1 MEQRKST
8 LARVLRKMARRR
20 TAVVAFGLLAVA
32 ILPTHTEGTKILS
45 IMKPIS
51 ASLPSIDAPIGNTPY
66 GESITAPLYY
76 AGDCCSETAVSPSV
90 VTLLGDDFVVMADRG
105 GACSLS
111 TKAMHAQNSGA
122 KAIIFSDNTDEPLTV
137 SEGFYMKPTHQ
148 NANELPDMGSQT
160 ENLTIPCV
168 ITDQKSGTMLK
179 SQDAPVVQLDWTSEH
194 RSEVVRWQL
203 WDSTY
208 DNHFSGL
215 SEHRSLMVQLA
226 KIALA
231 LGKSTE
237 FTPRYFL
244 VPGDRWFE
252 SGEEVDCV
260 ADYGVNKHS
269 ATCDAQ
275 CTNRG
280 RYCLASPDS
289 ETVTGKDLVQEDLRQ
304 MCVHRWAT
312 AQNQAGLWWRYIV
325 KLGEECSKASRTSE
339 CSFAAMAKLRIDGD
353 AIARCVQESGGH
365 GRDDNENSL
374 YEQEIKFG
382 KSLGLMSV
390 PRVFINEQPY
400 WGRLHCPEPIHP
412 STCGLFAKICSA
424 FEEGQAPAVCHGSVD
439 NKPTHHEIIKY
450 NEITALSLRGGSVA
464 RPNKDQSRL
473 VVFVTGCMLLA
484 MSVFASI
491 GVMVRNR
498 KSKKG
503 KHHAFDSD
511 FERGF
516 QMAKANKMNA
526 REYTKTI
533 GLLAK
538 QGKWED
544 ALECLETMVQEGL
557 KPDAFHYAGV
567 LTALAKAK
575 QGQLALDL
583 LNKMQMKGTTPD
595 VWTYNC
601 AISACEKSGMWEKAV
616 YLLESMQKKGLV
628 PDVVSYSTTISACGK
643 GHKWEKSLELL
654 DAMQT
659 RHKLQPDLVTYNA
672 VISSCEKVGQWEKAL
687 ELLGMLCKQRRKG
700 LKPDVIS
707 YNATISACEKGAQ
720 WQQAVQLLGM
730 MEEHNVIADVISY
743 NATISAC
750 EKAGQWKKALEIL
763 EQMRDVNGRTPAPDL
778 ISFNAAISA
787 CEKGCQWQKALSLL
801 SYVESPSSGL
811 APDVVTYNAAIS
823 SCEQGG
829 QWEKAVE
836 LLGRMQNKEIHP
848 TVVSFSAAISACAAC
863 GKWRKGI
870 ELMAQMDRCDI
881 AADVIAYRAAI
892 VACGKAGQWTEAERL
907 YSKATKDGLMSQC
920 DESADKMT
928 LELSG
933 SPAAVV
939 VAALRHT
946 LIQLSQRHP
955 CTSEVQDLY
964 IKSDKKPEASKND
977 KMMRFSPVTRIELDE
992 ILKKMNP
999 HPLSA
1004 EKVSDSCWRV
1014 PKAELQCWLDKFQQ
1028 EMHFAPVAIM

>member
-1 MEQRKST
+1 M
-8 LARVLRKMARRR
+8 R
-20 TAVVAFGLLAVA
+20 TTVAAFGLLAVA
-32 ILPTHTEGTKILS
+32 ILPTPSEGTKLLS
-45 IMKPIS
+45 ITKPIS
-51 ASLPSIDAPIGNTPY
+51 ASMPSVDAPFGNSPY
-66 GESITAPLYY
+66 GERITAPLYY
-76 AGDCCSETAVSPSV
+76 AGDCCSASDVSTSLMNV
-90 VTLLGDDFVVMADRG
+90 LGHGFVVMADRG
-105 GACSLS
+105 GCSLS

-122 KAIIFSDNTDEPLTV
+122 KAIIFIDNTDEPLTV

-148 NANELPDMGSQT
+148 SAKDLPDIGSQA

-168 ITDQKSGTMLK
+168 ITNQKAGTMLK
-179 SQDAPVVQLDWTSEH
+179 SQDAPVVQLDWTMEH

-215 SEHRSLMVQLA
+215 SEHRSLMVQMA

-231 LGKSTE
+231 LGQSTE

-252 SGEEVDCV
+252 NGEEVDCI

-280 RYCLASPDS
+280 RYCLPSPESD
-289 ETVTGKDLVQEDLRQ
+289 TVIGKDLVQEDLRQ

-312 AQNQAGLWWRYIV
+312 AQKQAGLWWRYIV
-325 KLGEECSKASRTSE
+325 QLGDECSQASRTSE

-353 AIARCVQESGGH
+353 AIARCVEESGGH
-365 GRDDNENSL
+365 GREDQQNALFEN
-374 YEQEIKFG
+374 EIKFG

-400 WGRLHCPEPIHP
+400 WGGLHCPEPIHP

-424 FEEGQAPAVCHGSVD
+424 FEKGQAPAVCHGSVD
-439 NKPTHHEIIKY
+439 NKRTHHEIIRY
-450 NEITALSLRGGSVA
+450 SEITALSLRGKTA
-464 RPNKDQSRL
+464 RPTQDQSKL
-473 VVFVTGCMLLA
+473 IAFVTGCMLLA

-498 KSKKG
+498 KSKRG
-503 KHHAFDSD
+503 KHVDLDD
-511 FERGF
+511 FESGF
-516 QMAKANKMNA
+516 QMANGGALKMSA
-526 REYTKTI
+526 REFTKTI
-533 GLLAK
+533 GLFAK

-544 ALECLETMVQEGL
+544 ALECLETMEQDGQ

-567 LTALAKAK
+567 ITALAKAK
-575 QGQLALDL
+575 QGQLAMDL
-583 LNKMQMKGTTPD
+583 LNKMQAKGTKPD

-616 YLLESMQKKGLV
+616 YLLDTMQKKGLA

-659 RHKLQPDLVTYNA
+659 RHKIQPDLVTYNA

-700 LKPDVIS
+700 VKPDVIS
-707 YNATISACEKGAQ
+707 YNATISACEKGGQ

-763 EQMRDVNGRTPAPDL
+763 EQMRDMNGRAPAPDL

-787 CEKGCQWQKALSLL
+787 CEKGCQWQKAIQLL
-801 SYVESPSSGL
+801 TYVESSASGL
-811 APDVVTYNAAIS
+811 SPDVVTYNATIS
-823 SCEQGG
+823 SCEKGG
-829 QWEKAVE
+829 QWEKAIE
-836 LLGRMQNKEIHP
+836 LLDRMRSKEIRP
-848 TVVSFSAAISACAAC
+848 TVVSFSAAISACASC
-863 GKWRKGI
+863 GQWRKGI
-870 ELMAQMDRCDI
+870 ELMGQMDQCGI

-892 VACGKAGQWTEAERL
+892 VACGKAGQWNEAEKL
-907 YSKATKDGLMSQC
+907 YGKATEDGLMSQC
-920 DESADKMT
+920 DESSDKMT

-946 LIQLSQRHP
+946 LLRLSQRDQS
-955 CTSEVQDLY
+955 TSEVQDLY
-964 IKSDKKPEASKND
+964 IKSDKKSETSKND
-977 KMMRFSPVTRIELDE
+977 KMLRFSPVTRIELDE

-1004 EKVSDSCWRV
+1004 EEVSDCCWRV
-1014 PKAELQCWLDKFQQ
+1014 PKAELQIWLNKFQA
-1028 EMHFAPVAIM
+1028 ELHFAPVAIM